1 MPLDTWTLILV
12 ALSGLLLVAA
22 IHWGISDDHSR
33 PRLTRSDSEYLI
45 ADNRRFPRVPTHNL
59 HRIHGRHRAW

>member
-33 PRLTRSDSEYLI
+33 PTRRGADYLV
-45 ADNRRFPRVPTHNL
+45 ADNLRFPRVPTHNL
-59 HRIHGRHRAW
+59 HRVHGRHRAW